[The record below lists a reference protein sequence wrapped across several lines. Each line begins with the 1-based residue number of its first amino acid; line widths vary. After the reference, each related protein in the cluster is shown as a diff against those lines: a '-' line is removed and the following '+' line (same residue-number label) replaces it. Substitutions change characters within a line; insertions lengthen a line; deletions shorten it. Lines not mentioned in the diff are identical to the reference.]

1 MTADEG
7 ATLLGL
13 AIVFGTLG
21 AYAVHLWRA
30 RRAAV

>member
-7 ATLLGL
+7 ALALGM

-21 AYAVHLWRA
+21 AYALHLWRA
-30 RRAAV
+30 RKTAV